1 MFASIN
7 TMDVTYLSPNSVR
20 IKGKQVNLLVAA
32 VVAEIKTK
40 IPVEASLLI
49 GKERS
54 TQLTGETT
62 GILFQGAGEYEVKG
76 TKITGFSMENGVM
89 FTVHVDNLNVF
100 VGTVSSAVQAKD
112 KLHEHDM
119 AILFA
124 DEVLGQTTMG
134 ILNASVLV
142 FVGEKAEENAKAFD
156 KPFQAVGKYAVTKDK
171 LPQETEFVFLG

>member
-1 MFASIN
+1 M
-7 TMDVTYLSPNSVR
+7 
-20 IKGKQVNLLVAA
+20 NLLATAA
-32 VVAEIKTK
+32 VADKKTK
-40 IPVEASLLI
+40 VPVEATLLV

-54 TQLTGETT
+54 TELSEEATGV
-62 GILFQGAGEYEVKG
+62 LFQGAGEYEVRG

-89 FTVHVDNLNVF
+89 FTIHIDNLNVF

-134 ILNASVLV
+134 ILNASVLL

-156 KPFQAVGKYAVTKDK
+156 KPFQTVGKYTVTKDK